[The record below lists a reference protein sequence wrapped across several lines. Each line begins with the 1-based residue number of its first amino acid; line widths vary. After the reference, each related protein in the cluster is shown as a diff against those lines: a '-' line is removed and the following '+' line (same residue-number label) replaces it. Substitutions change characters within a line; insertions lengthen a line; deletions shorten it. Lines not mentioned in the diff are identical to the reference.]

1 MTIFYQFFKGGSL
14 KVDHPGSPREWAK
27 YGVLLL
33 AFCFGCR
40 PTPSATLV
48 HISLTD
54 SNKSL
59 KITGIDPLI
68 LNDIN
73 RDTIK
78 NWQSL
83 FAIYRLPADTDAKD
97 YQPIQPG
104 QYQLKDSAVVFTP
117 DTAFVKQQT
126 YFMRYYNYAGNK
138 SIWDYIRGKT
148 TKGQLHY
155 TDLIFKQ

>member
-1 MTIFYQFFKGGSL
+1 MK
-14 KVDHPGSPREWAK
+14 K
-27 YGVLLL
+27 YTWLLL
-33 AFCFGCR
+33 LFLFGCNHEQ
-40 PTPSATLV
+40 PAPL
-48 HISLTD
+48 IYIGLTNN
-54 SNKSL
+54 NKSL
-59 KITGIDPLI
+59 QITGLNPVI

-73 RDTIK
+73 RDSIK

-83 FAIYRLPADTDAKD
+83 FAVFRLPADTDLKD

-104 QYQLKDSAVVFTP
+104 RYQLADSTIVFTP
-117 DTAFVKQQT
+117 DTPFVKQRP

-155 TDLIFKQ
+155 TDLIFKP

>member
-1 MTIFYQFFKGGSL
+1 MK
-14 KVDHPGSPREWAK
+14 K
-27 YGVLLL
+27 YTWLLL
-33 AFCFGCR
+33 LLSFGCSHKQTTA
-40 PTPSATLV
+40 PV

-54 SNKSL
+54 SNRSL
-59 KITGIDPLI
+59 KITGIDPVI

-73 RDTIK
+73 RDTVK

-97 YQPIQPG
+97 YQPTQPG
-104 QYQLKDSAVVFTP
+104 RYQLKDSAIVFTP
-117 DTAFVKQQT
+117 DTPFAKQQT

-138 SIWDYIRGKT
+138 SIWDYITHKT